1 MRWISVLVY
10 EVMSVLWRT
19 FNKFYNKGWNHISF
33 KELKLILS
41 LEHIWYAYHCIMC
54 TISKPFCKYDSS
66 KWCVEILCIMM
77 LTHCIFWPKNKSIGS
92 QKFISMQKVNFKI
105 KIKSYFLTENHQEKS
120 LIFDP
125 QERHIVM
132 VMDNQEDFPDW
143 QCCNETFIKMTS
155 ISRNVTLGFFSI
167 WKFCLA
173 MHYRIVFLKGHL
185 QTFWAWF
192 ANVIAK
198 NHWGRRRHVQ
208 EKCIWRQKSDN
219 LRSSLPC
226 CKHETWKLLIVIFC
240 SSKKQSR

>member
-1 MRWISVLVY
+1 MRWISALVY

-33 KELKLILS
+33 KGLKLILS

-92 QKFISMQKVNFKI
+92 QKFILMQKVNFKI
-105 KIKSYFLTENHQEKS
+105 KISYFLTENHQEKS

-155 ISRNVTLGFFSI
+155 ISRNVTLDFLVSALKMFF
-167 WKFCLA
+167 FLA
-173 MHYRIVFLKGHL
+173 MHYQLGTFKGSPSNFLGM
-185 QTFWAWF
+185 
-192 ANVIAK
+192 I
-198 NHWGRRRHVQ
+198 
-208 EKCIWRQKSDN
+208 CKSMN
-219 LRSSLPC
+219 QVC
-226 CKHETWKLLIVIFC
+226 CC
-240 SSKKQSR
+240 N

>member
-1 MRWISVLVY
+1 
-10 EVMSVLWRT
+10 
-19 FNKFYNKGWNHISF
+19 
-33 KELKLILS
+33 
-41 LEHIWYAYHCIMC
+41 
-54 TISKPFCKYDSS
+54 
-66 KWCVEILCIMM
+66 
-77 LTHCIFWPKNKSIGS
+77 
-92 QKFISMQKVNFKI
+92 MQKVNFKI

-173 MHYRIVFLKGHL
+173 MHYRSLFLKGHL

-240 SSKKQSR
+240 SSKKKVDKNRFFRETQTVAKLNFMSINWIFKIRFFFQLLLDFTREN

>member
-173 MHYRIVFLKGHL
+173 MHYRSLFKGSPSNFLGM
-185 QTFWAWF
+185 
-192 ANVIAK
+192 IC
-198 NHWGRRRHVQ
+198 
-208 EKCIWRQKSDN
+208 KCHCQKS
-219 LRSSLPC
+219 LG
-226 CKHETWKLLIVIFC
+226 
-240 SSKKQSR
+240 KKKACTRKVHLKTEIR

>member
-1 MRWISVLVY
+1 MNIFGMHTIALCAQLVSPFANMIHQNDALKY
-10 EVMSVLWRT
+10 FVSWCLHTVFFDPKINQSEV
-19 FNKFYNKGWNHISF
+19 K
-33 KELKLILS
+33 
-41 LEHIWYAYHCIMC
+41 
-54 TISKPFCKYDSS
+54 
-66 KWCVEILCIMM
+66 
-77 LTHCIFWPKNKSIGS
+77 S
-92 QKFISMQKVNFKI
+92 QKFILMQKVNFKI